1 MRRAASLALG
11 MLGNRDAVEPLGRA
25 LADSD
30 RGVRLAADDSFRALL
45 VRNAAPL
52 HHQQLLKVMHLNDG
66 GEHAAALA
74 PTMILVD
81 QSPRYTEAHH
91 QLAIC
96 WHGLENHHQAELAY
110 RACLWNCRY
119 HYPAWQG
126 LAKCRVLMGDSPGAI
141 ERAHA
146 LFGDLSG
153 RRDREGADPRY
164 SASDAPSRS
173 IARPSGGD
181 HRAKYASRSVCG
193 ETELSYDESL
203 VGALSIFFA
212 VTAAAVAVG
221 PWSGPYQLRSIALV
235 EKRFGKS
242 AARGVWVALAIAL
255 LTAGIAILS
264 GVRPS
269 YAVPDRQVDLNH

>member
-1 MRRAASLALG
+1 MTSPLLRTTRLVSAYRRYLVSADSPQFASEVDRYYSSSTLAALLQRSDVEMRRASALALG
-11 MLGNRDAVEPLGRA
+11 MLGDRDAVEPLGRS

-81 QSPRYTEAHH
+81 QAPSYAEAHH

-96 WHGLENHHQAELAY
+96 WHGLENHHQAEMAY

-126 LAKCRVLMGDSPGAI
+126 LAKCRVLLGDAHAAI
-141 ERAHA
+141 EALQRCLEICPDVESARVQIRAI
-146 LFGDLSG
+146 
-153 RRDREGADPRY
+153 RRRLRQAD
-164 SASDAPSRS
+164 
-173 IARPSGGD
+173 
-181 HRAKYASRSVCG
+181 
-193 ETELSYDESL
+193 
-203 VGALSIFFA
+203 
-212 VTAAAVAVG
+212 
-221 PWSGPYQLRSIALV
+221 
-235 EKRFGKS
+235 
-242 AARGVWVALAIAL
+242 
-255 LTAGIAILS
+255 
-264 GVRPS
+264 
-269 YAVPDRQVDLNH
+269 